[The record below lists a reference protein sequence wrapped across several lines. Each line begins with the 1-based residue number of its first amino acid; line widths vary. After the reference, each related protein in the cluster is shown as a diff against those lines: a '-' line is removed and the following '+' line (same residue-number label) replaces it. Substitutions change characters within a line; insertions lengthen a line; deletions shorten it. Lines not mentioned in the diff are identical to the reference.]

1 MEVRAHTG
9 RLDEL
14 LHEVRRQ
21 MSRGAGADPRPV
33 LEWLGHQIGA
43 DVALLGSEG
52 AVEASTA
59 RFPRRILPP
68 LEPTLAR
75 LSGGQMAAAAI
86 ESGALQVRLEA
97 LGPHAPRP
105 VLVVAGTSA
114 PTREAAS
121 LVSHAGGLIAL
132 LDRAQDAD
140 TTFRGYQY
148 KARQLRFAVFSAL
161 LAGDLTLARRMTTG
175 AVPALLDA
183 ARLRVYLL
191 HCPPEDRDRLAQTYQ
206 DGSGY
211 HGTGLMVHCPAF
223 KEHLICLVA
232 EEGADGPADRPTDRP
247 TDGPADRPTDRP
259 TDGAA
264 DGPADPDGSGAESAD
279 EAGGRFD
286 AGPGGEPDADPHGSA
301 DGPERPQGQGAV
313 LRRLVREN
321 PLYALGISS
330 PYPLG
335 ATAEAYG
342 QALHALAAARH
353 TPERMAAYL
362 GRTPLVPLLPH
373 SEAGSWARALLGP
386 LGSTPRATLDIT
398 RLAVTF
404 PRSAVARLLDISRN
418 TVSHHLGRVE
428 ATLGLDLGDV
438 RTRAALDLAFC
449 LTGGQPDGGLGSETG
464 FGSAGGFGVHGVRP
478 VPTLEELFRT
488 APAHAWAREFLRPL
502 QDTRGRDLHTTLRG
516 WIDANTDA
524 QRTARHLGLSR
535 NTVRAHLRAA
545 ERLLSRD
552 LLTTGS
558 GIHDLV
564 HALHITGLHPED

>member
-1 MEVRAHTG
+1 MEARTHTG

-21 MSRGAGADPRPV
+21 MSRGAGADPGPV
-33 LEWLGHQIGA
+33 LDWLGRQIDA
-43 DVALLGSEG
+43 DVALVGGAG
-52 AVEASTA
+52 AVETSTA
-59 RFPRRILPP
+59 RLPRQILPL

-75 LSGGQMAAAAI
+75 LSSGQMAAAAI

-121 LVSHAGGLIAL
+121 LVSHAGSLIAL

-183 ARLRVYLL
+183 ERLRVYVL

-232 EEGADGPADRPTDRP
+232 DGSGAAG
-247 TDGPADRPTDRP
+247 GS
-259 TDGAA
+259 GAA
-264 DGPADPDGSGAESAD
+264 DGSGVVGESAD
-279 EAGGRFD
+279 EADGRFD
-286 AGPGGEPDADPHGSA
+286 DEPDTGRHDFAD
-301 DGPERPQGQGAV
+301 DPETAHGQGAV
-313 LRRLVREN
+313 LRRLVRDN
-321 PLYALGISS
+321 SHYALGISS

-373 SEAGSWARALLGP
+373 TEAGAWARALLRP
-386 LGSTPRATLDIT
+386 LGSTPRVTLDIT

-418 TVSHHLGRVE
+418 TVSHHLSRVE

-449 LTGGQPDGGLGSETG
+449 LTGGQPDGGFGPEGG
-464 FGSAGGFGVHGVRP
+464 FGSAGGSGARGGRP
-478 VPTLEELFRT
+478 VPTLDELFRT
-488 APAHAWAREFLRPL
+488 EPAHAWAREFLRPL
-502 QDTRGRDLHTTLRG
+502 QDTRGRDLHTTLRA

-545 ERLLSRD
+545 EHLLSRD

-564 HALHITGLHPED
+564 HALHITGLHPGD

>member
-1 MEVRAHTG
+1 MEARAHTG

-21 MSRGAGADPRPV
+21 MSRGAGADPRAV
-33 LEWLGHQIGA
+33 LDWLGRQIDA
-43 DVALLGSEG
+43 DVALIGSAG
-52 AVEASTA
+52 AVETSTA
-59 RFPRRILPP
+59 RFPRQILPS
-68 LEPTLAR
+68 LERTLSR
-75 LSGGQMAAAAI
+75 LAGGQMAAAVT
-86 ESGALQVRLEA
+86 ESGAFQVRLEA
-97 LGPHAPRP
+97 LGPRAPRP

-121 LVSHAGGLIAL
+121 LVSHAGSLIAL

-140 TTFRGYQY
+140 TTLRGYQY

-183 ARLRVYLL
+183 ERLRVYLL
-191 HCPPEDRDRLAQTYQ
+191 HCPSEDRDRLAQNYQ

-232 EEGADGPADRPTDRP
+232 DG
-247 TDGPADRPTDRP
+247 
-259 TDGAA
+259 
-264 DGPADPDGSGAESAD
+264 SAD
-279 EAGGRFD
+279 EFAD
-286 AGPGGEPDADPHGSA
+286 KATDEADGEPDNEVTDDAGNASA
-301 DGPERPQGQGAV
+301 DGPQVTQGQGTV
-313 LRRLVREN
+313 LRRLVRDN
-321 PLYALGISS
+321 PHYALGISS

-353 TPERMAAYL
+353 TPERVAAYL
-362 GRTPLVPLLPH
+362 GRTPLVPLLPRT
-373 SEAGSWARALLGP
+373 EAGAWARALLRP

-418 TVSHHLGRVE
+418 TVSHHLGRVA

-449 LTGGQPDGGLGSETG
+449 LAGGQPDGG
-464 FGSAGGFGVHGVRP
+464 FGAERGRP
-478 VPTLEELFRT
+478 EPTLDELFRT
-488 APAHAWAREFLRPL
+488 EPAHAWAREFLRPL
-502 QDTRGRDLHTTLRG
+502 QSTRGRDLYTTLRA

-545 ERLLSRD
+545 EHLLSRD

-564 HALHITGLHPED
+564 HALHITGLQPVD

>member
-1 MEVRAHTG
+1 MEARAAHAG
-9 RLDEL
+9 WLDEL
-14 LHEVRRQ
+14 LHEVRHQ
-21 MSRGAGADPRPV
+21 MGRRTGADPRAV
-33 LEWLGHQIGA
+33 LDWLSRQIDA
-43 DVALLGSEG
+43 DVALVGSAG
-52 AVEASTA
+52 AVETATA
-59 RFPRRILPP
+59 RFPRQILPS

-75 LSGGQMAAAAI
+75 LAGGQMAAAAT
-86 ESGALQVRLEA
+86 EAGALQVRLEA
-97 LGPHAPRP
+97 LGPRAPRP

-114 PTREAAS
+114 PTPDAAS
-121 LVSHAGGLIAL
+121 LVSHAGSVIAL
-132 LDRAQDAD
+132 LGRAQDAD
-140 TTFRGYQY
+140 TTFRGYQR

-183 ARLRVYLL
+183 ERLRVYLL
-191 HCPPEDRDRLAQTYQ
+191 QCTPEDRDRLAQIHQ

-232 EEGADGPADRPTDRP
+232 ED
-247 TDGPADRPTDRP
+247 
-259 TDGAA
+259 
-264 DGPADPDGSGAESAD
+264 AEEDD
-279 EAGGRFD
+279 EDDETA
-286 AGPGGEPDADPHGSA
+286 H
-301 DGPERPQGQGAV
+301 GQGAV

-321 PLYALGISS
+321 PHYALGISS

-342 QALHALAAARH
+342 QALHALAAARQ
-353 TPERMAAYL
+353 TPERVGAFL
-362 GRTPLVPLLPH
+362 GRTPLVPLLPQ
-373 SEAGSWARALLGP
+373 EDAGIWARAFLRP
-386 LGSTPRATLDIT
+386 LASTPRATLDIT

-418 TVSHHLGRVE
+418 TVSHHLRRVE
-428 ATLGLDLGDV
+428 TTLGLDLSAV

-449 LTGGQPDGGLGSETG
+449 LSPGPQPDHGSGGS
-464 FGSAGGFGVHGVRP
+464 GGASGAYGRP
-478 VPTLEELFRT
+478 TPTLDELLRT
-488 APAHAWAREFLRPL
+488 EPAHAWAREFLRPL
-502 QDTRGRDLHTTLRG
+502 QDTRGRDLHTTLCA

-545 ERLLSRD
+545 EHLLSRD

-564 HALHITGLHPED
+564 HALHITGLPPAG

>member
-1 MEVRAHTG
+1 MEARAAHAG
-9 RLDEL
+9 WLDEL

-21 MSRGAGADPRPV
+21 MARRTGADPRAV
-33 LEWLGHQIGA
+33 LDWLSRQIDA
-43 DVALLGSEG
+43 DVALVGSAG
-52 AVEASTA
+52 AVETATA
-59 RFPRRILPP
+59 RFPRQILPS

-75 LSGGQMAAAAI
+75 LAGGQMAAAAT
-86 ESGALQVRLEA
+86 EAGALQVRLEA
-97 LGPHAPRP
+97 LGPRAPRP

-114 PTREAAS
+114 PTPDAAS
-121 LVSHAGGLIAL
+121 LVSHAGSVIAL

-140 TTFRGYQY
+140 TTFRGYQH

-183 ARLRVYLL
+183 ERLRVYLL
-191 HCPPEDRDRLAQTYQ
+191 QCTPEDRDRLAQIHQ

-232 EEGADGPADRPTDRP
+232 EDADGADGA
-247 TDGPADRPTDRP
+247 
-259 TDGAA
+259 
-264 DGPADPDGSGAESAD
+264 
-279 EAGGRFD
+279 D
-286 AGPGGEPDADPHGSA
+286 AGPETAH
-301 DGPERPQGQGAV
+301 GQGTV

-321 PLYALGISS
+321 PHYALGISS

-342 QALHALAAARH
+342 QALHALAAARQ
-353 TPERMAAYL
+353 TPERVGAYL

-373 SEAGSWARALLGP
+373 EDAGIWARAFLRP
-386 LGSTPRATLDIT
+386 LASTPRSTLDIT

-418 TVSHHLGRVE
+418 TVSHHLRRVE
-428 ATLGLDLGDV
+428 TTLGLDLSDV

-449 LTGGQPDGGLGSETG
+449 LSPGPQSDNGSGGSVSSGGAYG
-464 FGSAGGFGVHGVRP
+464 RP
-478 VPTLEELFRT
+478 TPTLDELLRT
-488 APAHAWAREFLRPL
+488 EPAHAWAREFLRPL
-502 QDTRGRDLHTTLRG
+502 QDTRGRDLHTTLCA

-545 ERLLSRD
+545 EHLLSRD

-564 HALHITGLHPED
+564 HALHITGLPPAG

>member
-1 MEVRAHTG
+1 MEARTHTG

-33 LEWLGHQIGA
+33 LDWLGRQIDA
-43 DVALLGSEG
+43 DVALVGGAG
-52 AVEASTA
+52 AVETSTE
-59 RFPRRILPP
+59 RFPRQILPS
-68 LEPTLAR
+68 LAPTLAR
-75 LSGGQMAAAAI
+75 LSGGQLAAAAT
-86 ESGALQVRLEA
+86 ERGALQVRLEA

-105 VLVVAGTSA
+105 VLVVAGASA
-114 PTREAAS
+114 PTLEAAS
-121 LVSHAGGLIAL
+121 LVSHAGSLIAL

-183 ARLRVYLL
+183 ERLRVYLL

-232 EEGADGPADRPTDRP
+232 EGSGVADGADVADGP
-247 TDGPADRPTDRP
+247 GVV
-259 TDGAA
+259 G
-264 DGPADPDGSGAESAD
+264 ESAD
-279 EAGGRFD
+279 EADGRFD
-286 AGPGGEPDADPHGSA
+286 DEPDTGRHDTGRHDVAD
-301 DGPERPQGQGAV
+301 DPETAHGQGAV
-313 LRRLVREN
+313 LRRLVRDN
-321 PLYALGISS
+321 AHYALGISS

-373 SEAGSWARALLGP
+373 TEASAWAHALLRP

-418 TVSHHLGRVE
+418 TVSHHLSRVE

-449 LTGGQPDGGLGSETG
+449 LTGGQPDGG
-464 FGSAGGFGVHGVRP
+464 FGARGGRP
-478 VPTLEELFRT
+478 VPTLDELFRT
-488 APAHAWAREFLRPL
+488 EPAHAWAREFLRPL
-502 QDTRGRDLHTTLRG
+502 QDIRGRDLRTTLCA

-545 ERLLSRD
+545 EHLLSRD

-564 HALHITGLHPED
+564 HALHIAGLPPAD

>member
-1 MEVRAHTG
+1 MEAQARTG
-9 RLDEL
+9 RLDELLDEL

-21 MSRGAGADPRPV
+21 MSRGAGADPRTV
-33 LEWLGHQIGA
+33 LDWLGRRIGA
-43 DVALLGSEG
+43 DVALVGSAG

-59 RFPRRILPP
+59 RFPREILPA
-68 LEPTLAR
+68 LEPTLTRLAR
-75 LSGGQMAAAAI
+75 GQMAAAAT

-97 LGPHAPRP
+97 LGPRTPRP
-105 VLVVAGTSA
+105 VLVVAGASA
-114 PTREAAS
+114 PTRGAAS
-121 LVSHAGGLIAL
+121 LVSHAGSVIAL

-175 AVPALLDA
+175 AVPALLDVE
-183 ARLRVYLL
+183 RLRVYLL
-191 HCPPEDRDRLAQTYQ
+191 HCPTEDRDWLAQTYQ
-206 DGSGY
+206 DRGGY

-223 KEHLICLVA
+223 EEHLICLVA
-232 EEGADGPADRPTDRP
+232 EE
-247 TDGPADRPTDRP
+247 
-259 TDGAA
+259 
-264 DGPADPDGSGAESAD
+264 PDT
-279 EAGGRFD
+279 
-286 AGPGGEPDADPHGSA
+286 
-301 DGPERPQGQGAV
+301 GPEAAHGQGAV

-321 PLYALGISS
+321 PHYALGISS

-342 QALHALAAARH
+342 QAVHALAAARH
-353 TPERMAAYL
+353 TPERVAAYL
-362 GRTPLVPLLPH
+362 GRTPLMPLLSP
-373 SEAGSWARALLGP
+373 SDAGTWARALLRP
-386 LGSTPRATLDIT
+386 LGSTPRVTLDIT

-418 TVSHHLGRVE
+418 TVSHHLRRVE
-428 ATLGLDLGDV
+428 TALGLDLGDV

-449 LTGGQPDGGLGSETG
+449 LASGQPEGGPDAE
-464 FGSAGGFGVHGVRP
+464 HGRA
-478 VPTLEELFRT
+478 VPTLDELLGT
-488 APAHAWAREFLRPL
+488 EPAHAWAREFLRPL
-502 QDTRGRDLHTTLRG
+502 RDTRGRDLHTTLRA

-545 ERLLSRD
+545 EHLLGRD

-564 HALHITGLHPED
+564 HALHIIGLHPAVHPAVHPAN

>member
-1 MEVRAHTG
+1 MEARAQTG

-21 MSRGAGADPRPV
+21 MSRGVGADPRAV
-33 LEWLGHQIGA
+33 LDWLGRQIDA
-43 DVALLGSEG
+43 DVALVGSAG
-52 AVEASTA
+52 AVETATA
-59 RFPRRILPP
+59 RFPRQILPS

-75 LSGGQMAAAAI
+75 LAGGQMAAAVT
-86 ESGALQVRLEA
+86 ETGALQVRLEA
-97 LGPHAPRP
+97 LGSRAPRP

-183 ARLRVYLL
+183 ERLRVYLL
-191 HCPPEDRDRLAQTYQ
+191 HCPTEDRDRLTQTYQ

-232 EEGADGPADRPTDRP
+232 DEAEDEPGAGPAGPAGPAD
-247 TDGPADRPTDRP
+247 
-259 TDGAA
+259 
-264 DGPADPDGSGAESAD
+264 PADPDGPSGPD
-279 EAGGRFD
+279 VLD
-286 AGPGGEPDADPHGSA
+286 DGPGAAH
-301 DGPERPQGQGAV
+301 GQGTV
-313 LRRLVREN
+313 LRRLVRDN
-321 PLYALGISS
+321 PHYALGISS

-353 TPERMAAYL
+353 TSERVAAYL

-373 SEAGSWARALLGP
+373 EADSWARALLRP

-418 TVSHHLGRVE
+418 TVSHHLSRVE
-428 ATLGLDLGDV
+428 TTLGLDLGDV
-438 RTRAALDLAFC
+438 RTRAALDLAFG
-449 LTGGQPDGGLGSETG
+449 LAGGPLD
-464 FGSAGGFGVHGVRP
+464 GGFGAERGRQGGGFAP
-478 VPTLEELFRT
+478 ERGRRVPTLDELLRT
-488 APAHAWAREFLRPL
+488 EPAHAWAREFLRPL
-502 QDTRGRDLHTTLRG
+502 QDTRGRDLHTTLRA

-545 ERLLSRD
+545 EHLLSRD

-564 HALHITGLHPED
+564 HALHITGLHPAG

>member
-1 MEVRAHTG
+1 MEARAHTG

-21 MSRGAGADPRPV
+21 MGRGAGADPRPV
-33 LEWLGHQIGA
+33 LDWLGRQIDA
-43 DVALLGSEG
+43 DVALVGGAG

-59 RFPRRILPP
+59 LFPRQILPS

-75 LSGGQMAAAAI
+75 LSGGQMAAAAT

-121 LVSHAGGLIAL
+121 LVSHAGSLIAL
-132 LDRAQDAD
+132 LDRAQGAD

-175 AVPALLDA
+175 AVPSLLDA

-232 EEGADGPADRPTDRP
+232 DGSADGSD
-247 TDGPADRPTDRP
+247 DGT
-259 TDGAA
+259 
-264 DGPADPDGSGAESAD
+264 
-279 EAGGRFD
+279 GGRFD
-286 AGPGGEPDADPHGSA
+286 DEPDTDPRDFG
-301 DGPERPQGQGAV
+301 DDPEAARGQGTV

-321 PLYALGISS
+321 SLYALGISS
-330 PYPLG
+330 PYPLD

-373 SEAGSWARALLGP
+373 TEAGTWARALLRP

-418 TVSHHLGRVE
+418 TVSHHLSRVE

-449 LTGGQPDGGLGSETG
+449 LTGGQPDGGFGPEGG
-464 FGSAGGFGVHGVRP
+464 FGSTGGFGARGGRP
-478 VPTLEELFRT
+478 VPTLDELFRT
-488 APAHAWAREFLRPL
+488 GPAHAWAREFLRPL
-502 QDTRGRDLHTTLRG
+502 RDTRGRDLHTTLSA

-524 QRTARHLGLSR
+524 QRTARHVGLSR

-545 ERLLSRD
+545 EHLLSRD

-564 HALHITGLHPED
+564 HALHITGLHPAD

>member
-1 MEVRAHTG
+1 MEARAHTG

-33 LEWLGHQIGA
+33 LDWLGRQIDA
-43 DVALLGSEG
+43 DVALVGGAG
-52 AVEASTA
+52 AVETSTA
-59 RFPRRILPP
+59 RFPRQILPS

-75 LSGGQMAAAAI
+75 LSSGQMAAAAT

-105 VLVVAGTSA
+105 VLVVAGASA

-121 LVSHAGGLIAL
+121 LVSHAGSLIAL

-183 ARLRVYLL
+183 ERLRVYLL

-232 EEGADGPADRPTDRP
+232 DGPGVA
-247 TDGPADRPTDRP
+247 
-259 TDGAA
+259 
-264 DGPADPDGSGAESAD
+264 DGSGVAD
-279 EAGGRFD
+279 
-286 AGPGGEPDADPHGSA
+286 DPETAH
-301 DGPERPQGQGAV
+301 GQGAV
-313 LRRLVREN
+313 LRRLVRDN
-321 PLYALGISS
+321 SHYALGISS

-373 SEAGSWARALLGP
+373 TEAGAWARALLRP
-386 LGSTPRATLDIT
+386 LGSTPRVTLDIT

-418 TVSHHLGRVE
+418 TVSHHLGRVA

-449 LTGGQPDGGLGSETG
+449 LTGGQPDGG
-464 FGSAGGFGVHGVRP
+464 FGARGGRP
-478 VPTLEELFRT
+478 VPTLDELFRT
-488 APAHAWAREFLRPL
+488 EPAHAWAREFLRPL
-502 QDTRGRDLHTTLRG
+502 QDTRGRDLHTTLRA
-516 WIDANTDA
+516 WVEANTDA

-545 ERLLSRD
+545 EHLLSRD

-564 HALHITGLHPED
+564 HALHITGLHPGD

>member
-1 MEVRAHTG
+1 MEARAHTG

-33 LEWLGHQIGA
+33 LDWLGRQIDA
-43 DVALLGSEG
+43 EVALVGGTG
-52 AVEASTA
+52 AVETSTA
-59 RFPRRILPP
+59 RFPRQILPS

-75 LSGGQMAAAAI
+75 LSGGQMAAAAT

-105 VLVVAGTSA
+105 VLVVAGTAA

-121 LVSHAGGLIAL
+121 LVSHAGSLIAL

-140 TTFRGYQY
+140 TTFRGYQH

-232 EEGADGPADRPTDRP
+232 
-247 TDGPADRPTDRP
+247 
-259 TDGAA
+259 DGAA
-264 DGPADPDGSGAESAD
+264 DGAADGSDDEPADES
-279 EAGGRFD
+279 GGRFD
-286 AGPGGEPDADPHGSA
+286 GDPDTDPQDFAD
-301 DGPERPQGQGAV
+301 DPETALGQGAV
-313 LRRLVREN
+313 LRRLVRDN

-373 SEAGSWARALLGP
+373 TEAGSWARALLRP

-418 TVSHHLGRVE
+418 TVSHHLSRVE
-428 ATLGLDLGDV
+428 ATLGLDLGEV

-449 LTGGQPDGGLGSETG
+449 LTGGQPEGGFGSEGGLGPEG
-464 FGSAGGFGVHGVRP
+464 GSGSVGGLGAQGGRP
-478 VPTLEELFRT
+478 VPTLEELFGT
-488 APAHAWAREFLRPL
+488 EPARAWAREFLRPL
-502 QDTRGRDLHTTLRG
+502 RDTRGRDLRTTLRA

-545 ERLLSRD
+545 EHLLSRD

-564 HALHITGLHPED
+564 HALHITGLHPVD

>member
-1 MEVRAHTG
+1 MEARAHTG

-14 LHEVRRQ
+14 LYEVRRQ

-33 LEWLGHQIGA
+33 LDWLGRQIDA
-43 DVALLGSEG
+43 DVALVGGAG
-52 AVEASTA
+52 AVETSTA
-59 RFPRRILPP
+59 RFPRQILPS

-75 LSGGQMAAAAI
+75 LSGGQMAAAAT
-86 ESGALQVRLEA
+86 ETGDLQVRLEA
-97 LGPHAPRP
+97 LGSHAPRP
-105 VLVVAGTSA
+105 VLVVAGASA

-121 LVSHAGGLIAL
+121 LVSHAGSLIAL

-232 EEGADGPADRPTDRP
+232 
-247 TDGPADRPTDRP
+247 
-259 TDGAA
+259 DGAA
-264 DGPADPDGSGAESAD
+264 DGSDDESAD
-279 EAGGRFD
+279 ETGGRFGD
-286 AGPGGEPDADPHGSA
+286 EPGTDPHDSA
-301 DGPERPQGQGAV
+301 DDPETAHGQGAV
-313 LRRLVREN
+313 LRRLVRDN

-373 SEAGSWARALLGP
+373 TEAGTWARALLRP
-386 LGSTPRATLDIT
+386 LGATPRATLDIT

-418 TVSHHLGRVE
+418 TVSHHLSRVE
-428 ATLGLDLGDV
+428 VTLGLDLGEV

-449 LTGGQPDGGLGSETG
+449 LTGGQPDGGFGSEGG
-464 FGSAGGFGVHGVRP
+464 FGSAGGFGARGGRP

-488 APAHAWAREFLRPL
+488 EPAHAWAREFLRPL
-502 QDTRGRDLHTTLRG
+502 QDTRGRDLRTTLRA

-545 ERLLSRD
+545 EHLLSRD

-564 HALHITGLHPED
+564 HALHIAGLHPAD

>member
-1 MEVRAHTG
+1 MEARAHAG
-9 RLDEL
+9 WLDEL

-21 MSRGAGADPRPV
+21 MARRTGADPRAV
-33 LEWLGHQIGA
+33 LDWLSRQIDA
-43 DVALLGSEG
+43 DIALVGSAG
-52 AVEASTA
+52 AVESATA
-59 RFPRRILPP
+59 RFPRQILPS

-75 LSGGQMAAAAI
+75 LAGGQMAAAAT
-86 ESGALQVRLEA
+86 EAGALQVRLEA
-97 LGPHAPRP
+97 LGPRAPRP

-114 PTREAAS
+114 PTPDAAS
-121 LVSHAGGLIAL
+121 LVSHAGSVIAL

-140 TTFRGYQY
+140 TTFRGYQH

-161 LAGDLTLARRMTTG
+161 LAGDITLARRMTTG

-183 ARLRVYLL
+183 QRLRVYLL
-191 HCPPEDRDRLAQTYQ
+191 QCTTEDRDRLAQIHQ

-232 EEGADGPADRPTDRP
+232 EDADGADG
-247 TDGPADRPTDRP
+247 
-259 TDGAA
+259 A
-264 DGPADPDGSGAESAD
+264 DGTEVAEGVYADPETA
-279 EAGGRFD
+279 
-286 AGPGGEPDADPHGSA
+286 H
-301 DGPERPQGQGAV
+301 GQGTV

-321 PLYALGISS
+321 PHYALGISS

-353 TPERMAAYL
+353 TPERVGAYL

-373 SEAGSWARALLGP
+373 EDAGTWARAFLRP
-386 LGSTPRATLDIT
+386 LGSTPRVTLDIT

-418 TVSHHLGRVE
+418 TVSHHLRRVE
-428 ATLGLDLGDV
+428 TTLGLDLSDV

-449 LTGGQPDGGLGSETG
+449 LSPGPQPDDGSGGSGDAYG
-464 FGSAGGFGVHGVRP
+464 RP
-478 VPTLEELFRT
+478 TPTLDELLR
-488 APAHAWAREFLRPL
+488 AEPAHAWAREFLRPL
-502 QDTRGRDLHTTLRG
+502 QDTRGRDLHTTLCA

-545 ERLLSRD
+545 EQLLSRD

-564 HALHITGLHPED
+564 HALHITGLSPAG

>member
-1 MEVRAHTG
+1 MEARAHTG

-21 MSRGAGADPRPV
+21 MSRGAGADPRAV
-33 LEWLGHQIGA
+33 LDWLGRQIDA
-43 DVALLGSEG
+43 DVALIGSAG
-52 AVEASTA
+52 AVETSTA
-59 RFPRRILPP
+59 RFPRQILPS
-68 LEPTLAR
+68 LEPTLSR
-75 LSGGQMAAAAI
+75 LAGGQMAAAVT
-86 ESGALQVRLEA
+86 ESGAFQVRLEA
-97 LGPHAPRP
+97 LGPRAPRP

-121 LVSHAGGLIAL
+121 LVSHAGSLIAL
-132 LDRAQDAD
+132 LGRAQDAD
-140 TTFRGYQY
+140 TTLRGYQH

-183 ARLRVYLL
+183 ERLRVYLL
-191 HCPPEDRDRLAQTYQ
+191 HCPSEDRDRLAQNYQ

-232 EEGADGPADRPTDRP
+232 DG
-247 TDGPADRPTDRP
+247 
-259 TDGAA
+259 
-264 DGPADPDGSGAESAD
+264 SAD
-279 EAGGRFD
+279 EFAD
-286 AGPGGEPDADPHGSA
+286 KATDEADGEPDNEATDDAGNASA
-301 DGPERPQGQGAV
+301 DGPQVTQGQGTV
-313 LRRLVREN
+313 LRRLVRDN
-321 PLYALGISS
+321 PHYALGISS

-353 TPERMAAYL
+353 TPERVAAYL
-362 GRTPLVPLLPH
+362 GRTPLVPLLPRT
-373 SEAGSWARALLGP
+373 EAGAWARALLRP

-418 TVSHHLGRVE
+418 TVSHHLGRVA

-449 LTGGQPDGGLGSETG
+449 LAGGQPDGG
-464 FGSAGGFGVHGVRP
+464 FGAERGRP
-478 VPTLEELFRT
+478 EPTLDELFRT
-488 APAHAWAREFLRPL
+488 EPAHAWAREFLRPL
-502 QDTRGRDLHTTLRG
+502 QSTRGRDLYTTLRA

-535 NTVRAHLRAA
+535 NTVRSHLRAA
-545 ERLLSRD
+545 EHLLSRD

-564 HALHITGLHPED
+564 HALHITGLQPVD

>member
-1 MEVRAHTG
+1 MEARAHTG

-21 MSRGAGADPRPV
+21 MSRGAGADPRAV
-33 LEWLGHQIGA
+33 LDWLGRQIDA
-43 DVALLGSEG
+43 DVALVGSEG
-52 AVEASTA
+52 AVEAATA
-59 RFPRRILPP
+59 RFPRRILPT
-68 LEPTLAR
+68 LEPTLTR
-75 LSGGQMAAAAI
+75 LAGGQMAAAAT

-97 LGPHAPRP
+97 LGSRAPRP

-121 LVSHAGGLIAL
+121 LVSHAGSLIAL

-148 KARQLRFAVFSAL
+148 KARQMRFAVFSAL

-183 ARLRVYLL
+183 ERLRVYLL
-191 HCPPEDRDRLAQTYQ
+191 HCPTEDRDRLTQTYQ

-232 EEGADGPADRPTDRP
+232 EEAEGEPGAWPHDPAGPDGPADFADRSGP
-247 TDGPADRPTDRP
+247 DDPAD
-259 TDGAA
+259 
-264 DGPADPDGSGAESAD
+264 PADPDDPSGPD
-279 EAGGRFD
+279 DFD
-286 AGPGGEPDADPHGSA
+286 DGPGATH
-301 DGPERPQGQGAV
+301 GQGAV

-321 PLYALGISS
+321 SHYALGISS

-353 TPERMAAYL
+353 TSERVAAYL
-362 GRTPLVPLLPH
+362 GRTPLVPLLHPT
-373 SEAGSWARALLGP
+373 EADTWARALLRP

-418 TVSHHLGRVE
+418 TVSHHLNRVE
-428 ATLGLDLGDV
+428 TTLGLDLGDV
-438 RTRAALDLAFC
+438 RTRAALDLAFG
-449 LTGGQPDGGLGSETG
+449 LAGGPLD
-464 FGSAGGFGVHGVRP
+464 GGFGAERGRP
-478 VPTLEELFRT
+478 VPTLDELLRT
-488 APAHAWAREFLRPL
+488 EPAHAWAREFLRPL
-502 QDTRGRDLHTTLRG
+502 QDTRGRDLHTTLRA

-545 ERLLSRD
+545 EHLLSRD

-564 HALHITGLHPED
+564 HALHITGLHPAG

>member
-1 MEVRAHTG
+1 MEARAHTG

-21 MSRGAGADPRPV
+21 MSRGTGADPRAV
-33 LEWLGHQIGA
+33 LDWLGRQIDA
-43 DVALLGSEG
+43 DVALVGSAG
-52 AVEASTA
+52 AVETATA
-59 RFPRRILPP
+59 RFPRQILPS
-68 LEPTLAR
+68 LEPTLSR
-75 LSGGQMAAAAI
+75 LAGGQMAAAVTQ
-86 ESGALQVRLEA
+86 SGAFQVRLEA
-97 LGPHAPRP
+97 LGPRAPRP

-121 LVSHAGGLIAL
+121 LVSHAGSLIAL

-183 ARLRVYLL
+183 ERLRVYLL
-191 HCPPEDRDRLAQTYQ
+191 HCPSEDRDRLAQTYQ

-232 EEGADGPADRPTDRP
+232 
-247 TDGPADRPTDRP
+247 
-259 TDGAA
+259 
-264 DGPADPDGSGAESAD
+264 DGSDNESAD
-279 EAGGRFD
+279 EAD
-286 AGPGGEPDADPHGSA
+286 GEATHDSGDVSA
-301 DGPERPQGQGAV
+301 DGPEVTQGQGAV
-313 LRRLVREN
+313 LRRLVRDN
-321 PLYALGISS
+321 PQYALGISS

-353 TPERMAAYL
+353 TPERVAAYL

-373 SEAGSWARALLGP
+373 TEAGTWARALLRP
-386 LGSTPRATLDIT
+386 LGSIPRATLDIT

-418 TVSHHLGRVE
+418 TVSHHLSRVE
-428 ATLGLDLGDV
+428 TTLGLDLGDV

-449 LTGGQPDGGLGSETG
+449 LAGGQPDGG
-464 FGSAGGFGVHGVRP
+464 FGAERGRP
-478 VPTLEELFRT
+478 EPTLDELFRT
-488 APAHAWAREFLRPL
+488 EPAHAWAREFLRPL
-502 QDTRGRDLHTTLRG
+502 QDTRGRDLYATLCA

-524 QRTARHLGLSR
+524 QRTARHLGRSR

-545 ERLLSRD
+545 EHLLSRD

-564 HALHITGLHPED
+564 YALHITGLQPVD

>member
-1 MEVRAHTG
+1 MEARAHTG

-21 MSRGAGADPRPV
+21 MSRGAGADPRAV
-33 LEWLGHQIGA
+33 LDWLGRQIDA
-43 DVALLGSEG
+43 DVALVGSAG
-52 AVEASTA
+52 AVESATA
-59 RFPRRILPP
+59 RFPRQILPS
-68 LEPTLAR
+68 LEPTLSR
-75 LSGGQMAAAAI
+75 LAGGQMAAAVT
-86 ESGALQVRLEA
+86 ESGAFQVRLEA
-97 LGPHAPRP
+97 LGPRAPRP

-121 LVSHAGGLIAL
+121 LVSHAGSLIAL

-140 TTFRGYQY
+140 TTFLGYQH

-183 ARLRVYLL
+183 ERLRVYLL
-191 HCPPEDRDRLAQTYQ
+191 HCPSEDRDRLAQTYQ

-223 KEHLICLVA
+223 EEHLICLVA
-232 EEGADGPADRPTDRP
+232 DGSADGSADES
-247 TDGPADRPTDRP
+247 
-259 TDGAA
+259 A
-264 DGPADPDGSGAESAD
+264 DGSDNESAD
-279 EAGGRFD
+279 ESADQATVEVDGEAADVSGRVF
-286 AGPGGEPDADPHGSA
+286 A
-301 DGPERPQGQGAV
+301 DGPEVTQGQGTV
-313 LRRLVREN
+313 LRRLVRDN
-321 PLYALGISS
+321 PQYALGISS

-362 GRTPLVPLLPH
+362 GRTPLAPLLPH
-373 SEAGSWARALLGP
+373 TEAGTWARALLRP
-386 LGSTPRATLDIT
+386 LGSTPRVTLDIT

-418 TVSHHLGRVE
+418 TVSHHLSRVE

-449 LTGGQPDGGLGSETG
+449 LAGGQPDGG
-464 FGSAGGFGVHGVRP
+464 FGAERGRP
-478 VPTLEELFRT
+478 EPTLDELFRT
-488 APAHAWAREFLRPL
+488 EPAHAWAREFLRPL
-502 QDTRGRDLHTTLRG
+502 QDTRGRDLYATLCA

-524 QRTARHLGLSR
+524 QRTARHLGRSR

-545 ERLLSRD
+545 EHLLSRD

-564 HALHITGLHPED
+564 HALHIIGLQPVD

>member
-1 MEVRAHTG
+1 MEARAHTG
-9 RLDEL
+9 RLDAL

-21 MSRGAGADPRPV
+21 MSRGTGADPRAV
-33 LEWLGHQIGA
+33 LDWLGRQIDA
-43 DVALLGSEG
+43 EVALVGSAG
-52 AVEASTA
+52 AVETATA
-59 RFPRRILPP
+59 RFPRQILPS
-68 LEPTLAR
+68 LEPTLSR
-75 LSGGQMAAAAI
+75 LAGGRMAAAVT
-86 ESGALQVRLEA
+86 ESGAFQVRLEA
-97 LGPHAPRP
+97 LGPRAPRP

-114 PTREAAS
+114 PSREAAS
-121 LVSHAGGLIAL
+121 LVSHAGSLIAL

-183 ARLRVYLL
+183 ERLRVYLL

-232 EEGADGPADRPTDRP
+232 DGC
-247 TDGPADRPTDRP
+247 GN
-259 TDGAA
+259 
-264 DGPADPDGSGAESAD
+264 ESAD
-279 EAGGRFD
+279 EAGGEATHD
-286 AGPGGEPDADPHGSA
+286 SA
-301 DGPERPQGQGAV
+301 DGPEVAQGQGTV
-313 LRRLVREN
+313 LRRLVRDN
-321 PLYALGISS
+321 PHYALGISS

-362 GRTPLVPLLPH
+362 GRTPLVPLLPRT
-373 SEAGSWARALLGP
+373 EAGTWARALLRP

-418 TVSHHLGRVE
+418 TVSHHLGRV
-428 ATLGLDLGDV
+428 ATTLGLDLGDV

-449 LTGGQPDGGLGSETG
+449 LTGGPPDAG
-464 FGSAGGFGVHGVRP
+464 FGTERERP
-478 VPTLEELFRT
+478 EPTLDELLRT
-488 APAHAWAREFLRPL
+488 EPAHAWAREFLRPL
-502 QDTRGRDLHTTLRG
+502 QNTRGRDLHATLCA

-524 QRTARHLGLSR
+524 QRTARRLGLSR

-545 ERLLSRD
+545 ENLLSRD

-564 HALHITGLHPED
+564 HALHITGLQPVD

>member
-1 MEVRAHTG
+1 MEARAHAG
-9 RLDEL
+9 WLDEL

-21 MSRGAGADPRPV
+21 MAQGAGADPRAV
-33 LEWLGHQIGA
+33 LDWLSRQIDA
-43 DVALLGSEG
+43 DVALVGSAG
-52 AVEASTA
+52 AVEAATT
-59 RFPRRILPP
+59 RFPRQILPS

-75 LSGGQMAAAAI
+75 LAGGRMAAAAT
-86 ESGALQVRLEA
+86 EAGALQVRLEA
-97 LGPHAPRP
+97 LGPRAPRP
-105 VLVVAGTSA
+105 VLVVAGASA
-114 PTREAAS
+114 PTPGAAS
-121 LVSHAGGLIAL
+121 LVSHAGSVIAL

-140 TTFRGYQY
+140 TTFRGYQH
-148 KARQLRFAVFSAL
+148 KAQQLRFAVFSAL

-183 ARLRVYLL
+183 ERLRVYLL
-191 HCPPEDRDRLAQTYQ
+191 HCTVEDRDRLAQIHQ
-206 DGSGY
+206 DGAGY

-232 EEGADGPADRPTDRP
+232 ADAD
-247 TDGPADRPTDRP
+247 
-259 TDGAA
+259 
-264 DGPADPDGSGAESAD
+264 ADPDTA
-279 EAGGRFD
+279 
-286 AGPGGEPDADPHGSA
+286 H
-301 DGPERPQGQGAV
+301 GQGTV

-321 PLYALGISS
+321 PHYALGISS

-342 QALHALAAARH
+342 QALHALAAARQ
-353 TPERMAAYL
+353 TPERVAAYL
-362 GRTPLVPLLPH
+362 GRTPLVPLLPYEDA
-373 SEAGSWARALLGP
+373 SAWARAFLRP

-418 TVSHHLGRVE
+418 TVSHHLRRVE
-428 ATLGLDLGDV
+428 TTLGLDLSDV

-449 LTGGQPDGGLGSETG
+449 LSGPHPDDVS
-464 FGSAGGFGVHGVRP
+464 GGFGGFGGSGGHHGRP
-478 VPTLEELFRT
+478 TPTLDELLRT
-488 APAHAWAREFLRPL
+488 EPAHAWAREFLRPL
-502 QDTRGRDLHTTLRG
+502 QDTRGRALHTTLCA

-545 ERLLSRD
+545 EHLLSRD

-564 HALHITGLHPED
+564 HALHITGLPPAG

>member
-1 MEVRAHTG
+1 MEARAHAG
-9 RLDEL
+9 WLDEL

-21 MSRGAGADPRPV
+21 MARGAGADPRAV
-33 LEWLGHQIGA
+33 LDWLSRQIDA
-43 DVALLGSEG
+43 DVALVGSAG
-52 AVEASTA
+52 AVEAATE
-59 RFPRRILPP
+59 RFPQQILPS
-68 LEPTLAR
+68 LEPALAR
-75 LSGGQMAAAAI
+75 LAGGRMAAAAT
-86 ESGALQVRLEA
+86 EAGALQVRLEA
-97 LGPHAPRP
+97 LGPRAPRP

-114 PTREAAS
+114 PTPDAAS
-121 LVSHAGGLIAL
+121 LVSHAGSVIAL
-132 LDRAQDAD
+132 LGRAQDAD
-140 TTFRGYQY
+140 TTFRGYQH
-148 KARQLRFAVFSAL
+148 KAQQLRFAVFSAL

-183 ARLRVYLL
+183 ERLRVYLL
-191 HCPPEDRDRLAQTYQ
+191 HCTPEDRDRLAQIHQ

-223 KEHLICLVA
+223 KDHLICLVA
-232 EEGADGPADRPTDRP
+232 DDAD
-247 TDGPADRPTDRP
+247 
-259 TDGAA
+259 
-264 DGPADPDGSGAESAD
+264 ADPDTA
-279 EAGGRFD
+279 
-286 AGPGGEPDADPHGSA
+286 H
-301 DGPERPQGQGAV
+301 GQGTV

-321 PLYALGISS
+321 PHYALGISS

-342 QALHALAAARH
+342 QALHALAAARQ
-353 TPERMAAYL
+353 TPERVAAYL
-362 GRTPLVPLLPH
+362 GRTPLVPLLPY
-373 SEAGSWARALLGP
+373 EDAYVWARAFLRP

-418 TVSHHLGRVE
+418 TVSHHLRRVE
-428 ATLGLDLGDV
+428 TTLGLDLSDV

-449 LTGGQPDGGLGSETG
+449 LSGPHPDDVS
-464 FGSAGGFGVHGVRP
+464 GGFGDFGGSGGEYGRP
-478 VPTLEELFRT
+478 TPTLEDLFRT
-488 APAHAWAREFLRPL
+488 EPAHAWAREFLHPL
-502 QDTRGRDLHTTLRG
+502 QDTRGRALHTTLCA

-545 ERLLSRD
+545 EHLLSRD

-564 HALHITGLHPED
+564 HALHITGLPPAG

>member
-1 MEVRAHTG
+1 MEARAHTG

-21 MSRGAGADPRPV
+21 MSRGTGADPRPV
-33 LEWLGHQIGA
+33 LDWLGRQIDA
-43 DVALLGSEG
+43 DVALVGGAG
-52 AVEASTA
+52 AVETSTA
-59 RFPRRILPP
+59 RFPRQILPS

-75 LSGGQMAAAAI
+75 LSGGQMAAAAT

-105 VLVVAGTSA
+105 VLVVAGASA

-121 LVSHAGGLIAL
+121 LVSHAGSLIAL

-183 ARLRVYLL
+183 ERLRVYLL

-232 EEGADGPADRPTDRP
+232 DGSGVADGPGVAD
-247 TDGPADRPTDRP
+247 
-259 TDGAA
+259 
-264 DGPADPDGSGAESAD
+264 DPKTA
-279 EAGGRFD
+279 
-286 AGPGGEPDADPHGSA
+286 H
-301 DGPERPQGQGAV
+301 GQGAV
-313 LRRLVREN
+313 LRRLVRDN
-321 PLYALGISS
+321 SHYALGISS

-373 SEAGSWARALLGP
+373 TEAGAWARALLRP
-386 LGSTPRATLDIT
+386 LGSTPRVTLDIT

-449 LTGGQPDGGLGSETG
+449 LTGGQPDGGLGPE
-464 FGSAGGFGVHGVRP
+464 GSSGAEGGFGARGGRP
-478 VPTLEELFRT
+478 VPTLDELFRT
-488 APAHAWAREFLRPL
+488 EPAHAWAREFLRPL
-502 QDTRGRDLHTTLRG
+502 QDTRGRDLHTTLRA

-545 ERLLSRD
+545 EHLLSRD

-564 HALHITGLHPED
+564 HALHITGLHPGD

>member
-1 MEVRAHTG
+1 MEARAAHAG
-9 RLDEL
+9 WLDEL

-21 MSRGAGADPRPV
+21 MARRTGADPRAV
-33 LEWLGHQIGA
+33 LDWLSRQIDA
-43 DVALLGSEG
+43 DVALVGSAG
-52 AVEASTA
+52 AVETATA
-59 RFPRRILPP
+59 RFPRQILPS

-75 LSGGQMAAAAI
+75 LAGGQMAAAAT
-86 ESGALQVRLEA
+86 EAGALQVRLEA
-97 LGPHAPRP
+97 LGPRAPRP

-114 PTREAAS
+114 PTPDAAS
-121 LVSHAGGLIAL
+121 LVSHAGSVIAL

-140 TTFRGYQY
+140 TTFRGYQR

-183 ARLRVYLL
+183 ERLRVYLL
-191 HCPPEDRDRLAQTYQ
+191 QCTPEDRDRLAQIHQ

-232 EEGADGPADRPTDRP
+232 ENADKDDVTDEHDGTDETAGAEAADG
-247 TDGPADRPTDRP
+247 
-259 TDGAA
+259 TDGA
-264 DGPADPDGSGAESAD
+264 DTDPETA
-279 EAGGRFD
+279 
-286 AGPGGEPDADPHGSA
+286 H
-301 DGPERPQGQGAV
+301 GQGAV

-321 PLYALGISS
+321 PHYALGISS

-342 QALHALAAARH
+342 QALHALAAARQ
-353 TPERMAAYL
+353 TPERVGAYL

-373 SEAGSWARALLGP
+373 EDAATWARAFLRP
-386 LGSTPRATLDIT
+386 LASTPRATLDIT

-418 TVSHHLGRVE
+418 TVSHHLRRVE
-428 ATLGLDLGDV
+428 TTLGLDLGDV

-449 LTGGQPDGGLGSETG
+449 LSPGPQPDNGSGGSVS
-464 FGSAGGFGVHGVRP
+464 SAGAYGRP
-478 VPTLEELFRT
+478 TPTLDELLRT
-488 APAHAWAREFLRPL
+488 EPAHAWAREFLRPL
-502 QDTRGRDLHTTLRG
+502 QDTRGRDLHTTLSA

-545 ERLLSRD
+545 EHLLSRD

-564 HALHITGLHPED
+564 HALHITGLPPAG

>member
-1 MEVRAHTG
+1 MEARAHTG

-21 MSRGAGADPRPV
+21 MSRGVGADPRPV
-33 LEWLGHQIGA
+33 LDWLGRQIGA
-43 DVALLGSEG
+43 DVALVGGAG
-52 AVEASTA
+52 AVETSTA
-59 RFPRRILPP
+59 RFPRQILPS

-75 LSGGQMAAAAI
+75 LSGGQMAAAVT

-105 VLVVAGTSA
+105 VLVVAGTAA

-121 LVSHAGGLIAL
+121 LVSHAGSLIAL

-140 TTFRGYQY
+140 TTFRGYQH

-232 EEGADGPADRPTDRP
+232 
-247 TDGPADRPTDRP
+247 
-259 TDGAA
+259 DGAA
-264 DGPADPDGSGAESAD
+264 DGAADGSDDEPADES
-279 EAGGRFD
+279 GGRFD
-286 AGPGGEPDADPHGSA
+286 GDPDTDPHDFA
-301 DGPERPQGQGAV
+301 DDPGTAPGQGAV
-313 LRRLVREN
+313 LRRLVRDN

-362 GRTPLVPLLPH
+362 GRTPLVPLLPRT
-373 SEAGSWARALLGP
+373 EAGSWARALLRP

-428 ATLGLDLGDV
+428 ATLGLDLGEV

-449 LTGGQPDGGLGSETG
+449 LTGGQPDGGLGSEGG
-464 FGSAGGFGVHGVRP
+464 FGPEGGSGSAGGLGAQGGRP

-488 APAHAWAREFLRPL
+488 EPARAWAREFLRPL
-502 QDTRGRDLHTTLRG
+502 QDTRGRDLRTTLRA

-545 ERLLSRD
+545 EHLLSRD
-552 LLTTGS
+552 LLTTRS

-564 HALHITGLHPED
+564 HALHITGLHPVD

>member
-1 MEVRAHTG
+1 MEARAHTG

-21 MSRGAGADPRPV
+21 TSRGTGADPRPV
-33 LEWLGHQIGA
+33 LDWLGRQIDA
-43 DVALLGSEG
+43 EVALVGSAG
-52 AVEASTA
+52 TVETCTA
-59 RFPRRILPP
+59 RFPRQILPS
-68 LEPTLAR
+68 LEPTLSR
-75 LSGGQMAAAAI
+75 LAGGQMAAAATA
-86 ESGALQVRLEA
+86 SGAFQVCLEA
-97 LGPHAPRP
+97 LGPRAPRP

-121 LVSHAGGLIAL
+121 LVSHAGSLIAL

-140 TTFRGYQY
+140 TTLRGYQY

-183 ARLRVYLL
+183 ERLRVYLL
-191 HCPPEDRDRLAQTYQ
+191 HCPWEDRDRLAQTYQ

-232 EEGADGPADRPTDRP
+232 DR
-247 TDGPADRPTDRP
+247 
-259 TDGAA
+259 
-264 DGPADPDGSGAESAD
+264 SAD
-279 EAGGRFD
+279 EF
-286 AGPGGEPDADPHGSA
+286 ADKAADEA
-301 DGPERPQGQGAV
+301 DGGPDNETTADGRQVTQGQGTV
-313 LRRLVREN
+313 LRRLVRDN
-321 PLYALGISS
+321 PHYALGISS

-353 TPERMAAYL
+353 TPERVAAYL

-373 SEAGSWARALLGP
+373 TEAGAWARALLRP

-428 ATLGLDLGDV
+428 TTLGLDLGDV
-438 RTRAALDLAFC
+438 RTRASLDLAFC
-449 LTGGQPDGGLGSETG
+449 LAGGQPDGG
-464 FGSAGGFGVHGVRP
+464 FGAERGRP
-478 VPTLEELFRT
+478 EPTLDELFRT
-488 APAHAWAREFLRPL
+488 EPAHAWAREFLRPL
-502 QDTRGRDLHTTLRG
+502 RSTRGRDLYATLRA

-535 NTVRAHLRAA
+535 NTIRAHLRAA
-545 ERLLSRD
+545 EHLLSRD

-564 HALHITGLHPED
+564 HALHITGLQPVD

>member
-1 MEVRAHTG
+1 MEARAHTG

-33 LEWLGHQIGA
+33 LDWLGRQIDA
-43 DVALLGSEG
+43 DVALVGSAG
-52 AVEASTA
+52 TVETSTA
-59 RFPRRILPP
+59 RFPRQILPS
-68 LEPTLAR
+68 LEPTLSR
-75 LSGGQMAAAAI
+75 LAGGQMAAAAT
-86 ESGALQVRLEA
+86 ESGAFQVCLEA
-97 LGPHAPRP
+97 LGPRAPRP

-121 LVSHAGGLIAL
+121 LVSHAGSLIAL

-140 TTFRGYQY
+140 TTFRGYQH

-183 ARLRVYLL
+183 ERLRIHLL
-191 HCPPEDRDRLAQTYQ
+191 HCPSEDRDRLAQTYQ

-223 KEHLICLVA
+223 EEHLICLVA
-232 EEGADGPADRPTDRP
+232 
-247 TDGPADRPTDRP
+247 
-259 TDGAA
+259 
-264 DGPADPDGSGAESAD
+264 
-279 EAGGRFD
+279 
-286 AGPGGEPDADPHGSA
+286 
-301 DGPERPQGQGAV
+301 DGPEVTQGQGTE
-313 LRRLVREN
+313 LRRLVRDN
-321 PLYALGISS
+321 PHYALGISG

-353 TPERMAAYL
+353 TPERVAAYL

-373 SEAGSWARALLGP
+373 TEAGTWARALLRP
-386 LGSTPRATLDIT
+386 LGSTPRVTLDIT

-428 ATLGLDLGDV
+428 TTLGLDLGEV

-449 LTGGQPDGGLGSETG
+449 LAGGQPDGG
-464 FGSAGGFGVHGVRP
+464 FGTERERP
-478 VPTLEELFRT
+478 EPTLDELFRT
-488 APAHAWAREFLRPL
+488 EPAHAWAREFLRPL
-502 QDTRGRDLHTTLRG
+502 QTTRGRDLYATLRA

-545 ERLLSRD
+545 EHLLSRD

-564 HALHITGLHPED
+564 HALHITGLQPVD